1 MILIIGAGPAGLGAA
16 KEIASHGVH
25 VTVIDSAPRMGG
37 QYWRHRTTVT
47 GYKSARSQ
55 DYFSALSENSFV
67 TFIFGAQVWSGSS
80 QGGKIT
86 LNYIKDGIDQSIAG
100 EKLIIATGAYDR
112 TLPFPGWDKAGVM
125 TAGGS
130 QALLKGQGVLPGKR
144 IVISGTGPFLLP
156 VATGLAEA
164 GAEVVAILEAN
175 SPLRWALSPAALLRN
190 PGKLLELIYYF
201 KKLREFSLKPRF
213 GSTVTSFEGGV
224 AQVARIDSQL
234 RIGKKTPQSI
244 ECDVVAIGWGFTP
257 DVTIGG
263 IFDCKQTLAAD
274 NSVVFEVDSHQKSS
288 VPGIWIAGE
297 ATGVGGADLALIEGE
312 IAGRSVCGYGPTM
325 RQRFTRSNKK
335 SFARALLRSYP
346 IRKGWLTW
354 LRDDSLLCR
363 CEEVSLGDIHNS
375 VIELGA
381 DDVRTAKLFTRA
393 GMGLCQGRVCARNV
407 SDAVSSVTGCP
418 ISEQSRI
425 ASSNRPISAPIT
437 LGQLA
442 RGKKS

>member
-1 MILIIGAGPAGLGAA
+1 MILIIGAGPAGLAA
-16 KEIASHGVH
+16 AREIASHGTH

-55 DYFSALSENSFV
+55 GYFSVLSENPCV

-80 QGGKIT
+80 ESGKIT
-86 LNYIKDGIDQSIAG
+86 LNFIKDGIDQSIVG
-100 EKLIIATGAYDR
+100 DKLIIATGAYDR
-112 TLPFPGWDKAGVM
+112 TVPFPGWDKAGVM

-130 QALLKGQGVLPGKR
+130 QALIKGQGVLPGKR
-144 IVISGTGPFLLP
+144 IVVSGTGPFLLP

-175 SPLRWALSPAALLRN
+175 SPLRWVLSPSALLRN
-190 PGKLLELIYYF
+190 PGKLFELIYYF
-201 KKLREFSLKPRF
+201 KKLREFSLRPRF
-213 GSTVTSFEGGV
+213 GSTVTSFENGV
-224 AQVARIDSQL
+224 ARVSTINSNLLIRRKSSQL
-234 RIGKKTPQSI
+234 I

-257 DVTIGG
+257 DVTVGG
-263 IFDCKQTLAAD
+263 IFGCKQVLAPD
-274 NSVVFEVDSHQKSS
+274 NSVVFEVDSHQRSS
-288 VPGIWIAGE
+288 APGIWIAGE

-312 IAGRSVCGYGPTM
+312 IAGRSVCGLAPTM
-325 RQRFTRSNKK
+325 KQRLTRSNKR

-346 IRKGWLTW
+346 VRTGWLTW
-354 LRDDSLLCR
+354 LKSDSLLCR
-363 CEEVSLGDIHNS
+363 CEEVSLGDIRDS
-375 VIELGA
+375 VVELGA

-393 GMGLCQGRVCARNV
+393 GMGLCQGRVCSRNV
-407 SDAVSSVTGCP
+407 SDAVSEITGCP
-418 ISEQSRI
+418 ISEQSRV

-442 RGKKS
+442 HGKKG